1 MARLGKTIAG
11 RITLGVLA
19 VHLLVLPTLYFGLVY
34 LIKDNN
40 DEMFVNASRG
50 HARFLADSLERVND
64 TRSQLQI
71 VEILDSVVLSG
82 SGVFAELLGQDS
94 VIRSSLISDQDA
106 ARYQEDFEIGQHD
119 DNVYYISVPVL
130 VGESPLNLRVGF
142 DETPVQEQNASAYVN
157 GLIIIAAYITAL
169 LLLLPIIGRRVVKP
183 VRELQQASR
192 EIASGALSEHLN
204 VETDLVEFID
214 LSNDLER
221 MKSRLIGINE
231 RLEREIDERKET
243 EAQRKSLELQLRHSQ
258 RLETVGTMAGGIAHE
273 LNNILVPIILYAEIA
288 IEDLPPDSP
297 VAKDMQLVLNA
308 AKRAKGIVGQ
318 VLTFGSKMESRENV
332 LVNTAEVISE
342 SIDLLRASLPP
353 NVSLELD
360 IADNCPPVLGDHA
373 LLNQLILNLCTNA
386 LQALGGEGGTVRVAL
401 DVSSSGE
408 ALALAQPA
416 LSKQKLVRLTVSDTG
431 RGMSIETRN
440 RIFEPFFTTR
450 PVGKGTGL
458 GLSVVHGIVTDS
470 NGAIEVESEL
480 ESGSTFYVY
489 FPAIDAG
496 LKQQDQRPQAIRQ

>member
-40 DEMFVNASRG
+40 EEMFLNASRG
-50 HARFLADSLERVND
+50 HARFLADSLERISNIQD
-64 TRSQLQI
+64 RAQI

-82 SGVFAELLGQDS
+82 SGLFSELIGDDLDF
-94 VIRSSLISDQDA
+94 RSSLVGEQDVA
-106 ARYQEDFEIGQHD
+106 LYQEDLAIGQHD
-119 DNVYYISVPVL
+119 DNIYYISVPVVIADYAL
-130 VGESPLNLRVGF
+130 KLRVGF

-157 GLIIIAAYITAL
+157 GLIIISAYLVAL
-169 LLLLPIIGRRVVKP
+169 LVLLPIIGRRVVKP
-183 VRELQQASR
+183 VRDLQQASR
-192 EIASGALSEHLN
+192 EIASGALTEHLT
-204 VETDLVEFID
+204 VESDLVEFVD

-231 RLEREIDERKET
+231 QLEREIQERKET
-243 EAQRKSLELQLRHSQ
+243 ESQRKSLEQQLRHSQ

-288 IEDLPPDSP
+288 IEDLPSDSP
-297 VAKDMQLVLNA
+297 VANDMQLVLRA
-308 AKRAKGIVGQ
+308 ARRAKGIVSQ
-318 VLTFGSKMESRENV
+318 VLTFSSKMEGREHV
-332 LVNTAEVISE
+332 AVDLVTVVKE
-342 SIDLLRASLPP
+342 STELIQASMPPTASL
-353 NVSLELD
+353 ETD
-360 IADNCPPVLGDHA
+360 ISPNCPSVLGDAA

-386 LQALGGEGGTVRVAL
+386 LQSLRNPGGQVRVRL
-401 DVSSSGE
+401 DVTEAGE
-408 ALALAQPA
+408 ALAMSHPA
-416 LSKQKLVRLTVSDTG
+416 LRGQRLVRLTVSDTG
-431 RGMSIETRN
+431 SGMSAETKH

-450 PVGKGTGL
+450 AVGEGTGL

-489 FPAIDAG
+489 FPAHDAAP
-496 LKQQDQRPQAIRQ
+496 KAENQKNQVE